1 MSQIRRKYTKE
12 EKLEIIKLSL
22 DKDQSIKE
30 LGERFELSAGT
41 IYNWRNKYFK
51 YEKNAFPG
59 HGNKL
64 ETDQEREISRLKK
77 ELKEAKLERDILKK
91 AVGIFS
97 KNDKKFSN
105 L

>member
-12 EKLEIIKLSL
+12 EKLEIVKLSL

-30 LGERFELSAGT
+30 LAERFNVNPGT

-51 YEKNAFPG
+51 YEENSFPG

-64 ETDQEREISRLKK
+64 QTDSEREISRLKK

-91 AVGIFS
+91 AVSIFS
-97 KNDKKFSN
+97 KSDKKFSN
-105 L
+105 S